1 MQRNPQKYLSTLV
14 VVCFHK
20 LIGYALVRVV
30 YTWSGAL
37 PSFVFFKTA
46 IGAGPVPPILYS
58 TDY

>member
-30 YTWSGAL
+30 YT
-37 PSFVFFKTA
+37 
-46 IGAGPVPPILYS
+46 
-58 TDY
+58 